1 MGAVG
6 DFLIKHREGILY
18 LIFGALTVLV
28 RWSTYAFFVLLG
40 IELNI
45 SNILSWICGVMFA
58 FVVNKWF
65 VFLSKSLER
74 SVVAKEMVSFFSL
87 RIVIG
92 LIAIALFPILLAIG
106 LDQSI
111 LGVAGAIAVGITT
124 LMEIVLNYLAS
135 KFIVFRKKKENAS

>member
-1 MGAVG
+1 MGALG

-18 LIFGALTVLV
+18 LICGALTVLV
-28 RWSTYAFFVLLG
+28 RWGTYAFFVLLG

-58 FVVNKWF
+58 FWVNKWF

-74 SVVAKEMVSFFSL
+74 SVVAKEMASFFSL

-92 LIAIALFPILLAIG
+92 LIAIALFPVLMAIG

-111 LGVAGAIAVGITT
+111 FGIAGAIAVGITT

-135 KFIVFRKKKENAS
+135 KFIVFRIKKENAS